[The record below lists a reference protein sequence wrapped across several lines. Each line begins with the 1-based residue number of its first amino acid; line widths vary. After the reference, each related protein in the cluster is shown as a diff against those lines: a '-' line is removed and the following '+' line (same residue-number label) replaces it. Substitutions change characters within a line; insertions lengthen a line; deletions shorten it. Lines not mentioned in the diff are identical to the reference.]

1 MDLDQKLFK
10 SIYDIIKKI
19 TRKPL
24 DPKIERQTVKLIN
37 IQSNLIVLARLL
49 TGKPI
54 EIYVAE
60 KEGGLFG
67 NIFFLPQQFNHFEKI
82 EDNANLYVFRII
94 YLSIQYSILFNATL
108 DKEIN
113 IELIGKV
120 KDPTNI
126 LSIMEKEYPNFINV
140 YQHLLQCEMEYQ
152 NRMHPNAS
160 PNLAY
165 LYGNIITKST
175 HKKVELN
182 SVGKTHEQI
191 KKQNKITEMQAPHKE
206 KIETLEIEKKKLK
219 DYTLIHTFEK
229 IETIE
234 EFNGNWRDFDSS
246 DELED
251 HAEALQELDL
261 RNTVR
266 TDDPTHS
273 VYQSEFIN
281 SGTLSES
288 KEMTW
293 DGEFF
298 TYDEWNDKSKSYQ
311 KDYCKVYIK
320 NQTEIDFAY
329 YQSTMLKYKNIYI
342 KLSNRFNKLN
352 NSLESIKRMPY
363 GEEPD
368 LDVIVES
375 FAEIKSGK
383 TPTENTYI
391 AKLKKRKDLSLLFL
405 TDVSLS
411 TDAYTAGKR
420 ILDVEKQSLIIF
432 GEVLNQNNIRFQ
444 VDTFSSRTRNYCEYT
459 TQKSFEDSWH
469 KTKGKIGKYE
479 PKGYT
484 RIGPA
489 LRHATKLIAK
499 EKSRKKW
506 IVLLSDGKL
515 NDYDKYEGNHGIHD
529 VKQAIKEAKSK
540 GVNIF
545 TLAVES
551 SAKFYLP
558 LMMGKHFRILPNP
571 EYLPEALGSFYEK
584 IK

>member
-1 MDLDQKLFK
+1 M
-10 SIYDIIKKI
+10 
-19 TRKPL
+19 
-24 DPKIERQTVKLIN
+24 
-37 IQSNLIVLARLL
+37 
-49 TGKPI
+49 
-54 EIYVAE
+54 
-60 KEGGLFG
+60 
-67 NIFFLPQQFNHFEKI
+67 
-82 EDNANLYVFRII
+82 
-94 YLSIQYSILFNATL
+94 
-108 DKEIN
+108 
-113 IELIGKV
+113 
-120 KDPTNI
+120 
-126 LSIMEKEYPNFINV
+126 
-140 YQHLLQCEMEYQ
+140 
-152 NRMHPNAS
+152 
-160 PNLAY
+160 
-165 LYGNIITKST
+165 
-175 HKKVELN
+175 
-182 SVGKTHEQI
+182 
-191 KKQNKITEMQAPHKE
+191 
-206 KIETLEIEKKKLK
+206 
-219 DYTLIHTFEK
+219 
-229 IETIE
+229 
-234 EFNGNWRDFDSS
+234 
-246 DELED
+246 
-251 HAEALQELDL
+251 
-261 RNTVR
+261 R

-273 VYQSEFIN
+273 VYQSEFLN